1 MTEIDRMLKTSAA
14 AALQGSL
21 AGVDGAPDDL
31 AARLGDVEQEAGD
44 AERHRVVALIRERLA
59 DESTDD
65 NDGKFRVSLVA
76 TILNEVEQ

>member
-1 MTEIDRMLKTSAA
+1 MLKTSAA

-21 AGVDGAPDDL
+21 AGVEGAPDDL

-44 AERHRVVALIRERLA
+44 AERHRAIALIRERLA

-76 TILNEVEQ
+76 TILNEVEQGE